1 MTAGELEV
9 DFTRNRVVFH
19 PRAGKAFQLPLS
31 PLDVEIAQQLSKY
44 ARTNQE
50 HAKL

>member
-19 PRAGKAFQLPLS
+19 PKAGKAFQLPLA
-31 PLDVEIAQQLSKY
+31 PLDVEIAQQLAKY

-50 HAKL
+50 RENL